1 MSLVR
6 STVAGR
12 HCATSALLA
21 GVLAIV
27 VACGG
32 SSDDPQPPAPAGSAG
47 SQPPSDLGLA
57 NSGCTLHYVANNDA
71 PRTGADPLLP
81 SQWHLANDGRVTGT
95 AGEDLR
101 ALAAWPTTRG
111 EGVRVAV
118 LDNAIEVTHDDL
130 APNVVAGASYD
141 YRPASRGGSYP
152 MPCTSNESHGTA
164 VAGLASARDDDAVG
178 GSGVAPR
185 SALVGY
191 NALTTGTT
199 ADLVDA
205 LNRALDGNSIYNN
218 SWGSNDDGFL
228 HPAPPSVE
236 TAIANGI
243 EHGRGGKG
251 VIYVFPSGNG
261 GCYNDPDDPFTPG
274 QCSGENSNYDGYVNQ
289 LGIITVCA
297 TDSSGRQPYYGERG
311 ANILVC
317 APSSGRSPA
326 SFVRTT
332 ALSDGYVNDFTG
344 TSAST
349 PMVSGVAALILAAN
363 PNLTWRDVR
372 LILARTARRNDA
384 ADADWQPAGSLAFN
398 PKYGFGVADAQAAV
412 TAARTWTSVGGS
424 ESLLSCGPYSANVGT
439 ALPDLAAGQPRP
451 VASAIDAAG
460 CAIRQIEFVTVRF
473 TATHPSS
480 GDLRLRLRSPAGLVS
495 ELADARFCYDDSR
508 RIVDCG
514 RYDETRFGTV
524 RHLDE
529 PVVGAGGAV
538 WTLEATDMVA
548 QDQGSFV
555 RWSIQFY
562 GR

>member
-118 LDNAIEVTHDDL
+118 VDNAIEVTHDDL

-141 YRPASRGGSYP
+141 YRLASRGSSYP
-152 MPCTSNESHGTA
+152 MPCTSNDSHGTA

-205 LNRALDGNSIYNN
+205 LNRALSI
-218 SWGSNDDGFL
+218 SMEIE
-228 HPAPPSVE
+228 PAHHQMDV
-236 TAIANGI
+236 ALA
-243 EHGRGGKG
+243 
-251 VIYVFPSGNG
+251 VVA
-261 GCYNDPDDPFTPG
+261 
-274 QCSGENSNYDGYVNQ
+274 
-289 LGIITVCA
+289 LA
-297 TDSSGRQPYYGERG
+297 TH
-311 ANILVC
+311 
-317 APSSGRSPA
+317 A
-326 SFVRTT
+326 SFVQPTAECERHKVSRPAVSDLLFIEPTT
-332 ALSDGYVNDFTG
+332 TG
-344 TSAST
+344 V
-349 PMVSGVAALILAAN
+349 VS
-363 PNLTWRDVR
+363 
-372 LILARTARRNDA
+372 
-384 ADADWQPAGSLAFN
+384 
-398 PKYGFGVADAQAAV
+398 
-412 TAARTWTSVGGS
+412 S
-424 ESLLSCGPYSANVGT
+424 ES
-439 ALPDLAAGQPRP
+439 
-451 VASAIDAAG
+451 
-460 CAIRQIEFVTVRF
+460 
-473 TATHPSS
+473 
-480 GDLRLRLRSPAGLVS
+480 VS
-495 ELADARFCYDDSR
+495 ICL
-508 RIVDCG
+508 
-514 RYDETRFGTV
+514 
-524 RHLDE
+524 
-529 PVVGAGGAV
+529 
-538 WTLEATDMVA
+538 
-548 QDQGSFV
+548 
-555 RWSIQFY
+555 
-562 GR
+562 